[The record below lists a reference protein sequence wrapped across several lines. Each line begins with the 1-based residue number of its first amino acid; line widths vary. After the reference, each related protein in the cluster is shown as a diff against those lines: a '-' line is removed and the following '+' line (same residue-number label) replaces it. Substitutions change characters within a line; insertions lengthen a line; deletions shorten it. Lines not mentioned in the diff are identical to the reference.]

1 MLSAHNSC
9 RAEYS
14 DTVALYAMMVM
25 PRRSAN
31 ATGGPSAALAIAKSL
46 GCNWAFGPFFSQHS
60 ACLRSRLTEEAL
72 WQGTSIIC
80 DLNYTENVGNGF
92 GCGSGYSF

>member
-14 DTVALYAMMVM
+14 DTVALYATMVM
-25 PRRSAN
+25 PRCSAN

-46 GCNWAFGPFFSQHS
+46 GCNWASGPFFWQHS
-60 ACLRSRLTEEAL
+60 ACLRNRLREEGL

-80 DLNYTENVGNGF
+80 DLNYTENVGDGF
-92 GCGSGYSF
+92 GSGFGYSF